1 MQSKLTNN
9 KLIIAAAGS
18 GKTTFLVEEALKQ
31 KEGKVLITTYTQA
44 NEAEIRKKIIEENH
58 KKNGLACIPENVTV
72 QTWFSFLLQHG
83 VRPFQGVLF
92 EKRIKGLILVNNQ
105 SGLKAYRSPCQ
116 DCKQK
121 SIVDANCKKCKNPIY
136 FGEEKEFEHH
146 YFTKGLKIYSDKL
159 SKFVFRCNEKS
170 NGNVINRISK
180 IYSHIYIDEVQDLAG
195 YDLELLKLVFNCSS
209 RILLVGDPRQGTYS
223 TNSAPKNKQFKKAK
237 VVNYF
242 FQDKSISIETDQ
254 NSLMTNYR
262 CNKPICDLSN
272 KLFTDFQATTS
283 GNKIETEHSGVFF
296 IKEQDVECYL
306 QEFQPIQLRDSKRTK
321 VNENYNVMNFGE
333 AKGLSFD
340 RVLIFPTEPFIKWLK
355 DNNAELA
362 ETSRSKLY
370 VAITRARHS
379 VAIICKN
386 NLTIDGVTNYNP
398 NAQV

>member
-1 MQSKLTNN
+1 MNN

-44 NEAEIRKKIIEENH
+44 NEAEIRKKIIEENY

-116 DCKQK
+116 DCIQK

-136 FGEEKEFEHH
+136 FGEVKEFEHH
-146 YFTKGLKIYSDKL
+146 YFTRGLKIYSDKL
-159 SKFVFRCNEKS
+159 SKFVFRSNEKS
-170 NGNVINRISK
+170 NGNVIDRISK
-180 IYSHIYIDEVQDLAG
+180 IYSQIYIDEVQDLAG

-254 NSLMTNYR
+254 NSLTTNYR

-272 KLFTDFQATTS
+272 KLFTDFQTTTS

-296 IKEQDVECYL
+296 IKQQDVECYL
-306 QEFQPIQLRDSKRTK
+306 QKFQPIQLRDSKRTK
-321 VNENYNVMNFGE
+321 INENYNVMNFGE

-340 RVLIFPTEPFIKWLK
+340 RVLIYATEPFIKWLK
-355 DNNAELA
+355 DNNTILA
-362 ETSRSKLY
+362 ETSRSKFY

-379 VAIICKN
+379 VAIVINKN
-386 NLTIDGVTNYNP
+386 EFEFDFFQIN
-398 NAQV
+398 

>member
-1 MQSKLTNN
+1 MPSNLTNN

-18 GKTTFLVEEALKQ
+18 GKTTVLVEEALKQ

-44 NEAEIRKKIIEENH
+44 NEAEIRKKIIEIN
-58 KKNGLACIPENVTV
+58 KCIPENVTV
-72 QTWFSFLLQHG
+72 QTWFSFLLKHG

-92 EKRIKGLILVNNQ
+92 EKKITGLILVNSQ
-105 SGLKAYRSPCQ
+105 SGLKGYAKT
-116 DCKQK
+116 KQ
-121 SIVDANCKKCKNPIY
+121 PIY
-136 FGEEKEFEHH
+136 FGEEKEFEKH
-146 YFTKGLKIYSDKL
+146 YFSNALKIYSDKL

-170 NGNVINRISK
+170 NGSVIDRISR

-195 YDLELLKLVFNCSS
+195 YDLELLKLFFNCSS
-209 RILLVGDPRQGTYS
+209 TILLVGDPRQGTYS

-242 FQDKSISIETDQ
+242 FQDKSINIETDQ

-272 KLFTDFQATTS
+272 KLFADFQLTTS
-283 GNKIETEHSGVFF
+283 GNNITTEHDGVFF
-296 IKEQDVECYL
+296 IKEQEVENYL
-306 QEFQPIQLRDSKRTK
+306 RRFQPVQLRDSKK
-321 VNENYNVMNFGE
+321 KSVNENYRVMNFGE

-340 RVLIFPTEPFIKWLK
+340 RVLIYPTKPFIDWLK
-355 DNNAELA
+355 DNNAQLA

-379 VAIICKN
+379 VAIVN
-386 NLTIDGVTNYNP
+386 NTEDINGEIQHYSLDD
-398 NAQV
+398 